1 MSLPNSWVVTPL
13 SNLLDQIVGGGT
25 PSKAIAANFIGTVPF
40 MTVKDMKARFI
51 SDTADHISEE
61 AVASSATTKIPADT
75 LVVATRMSLGKIV
88 RPSVEVAINQDLKA
102 LFPSAGINKTY
113 IEYFWRSKSDFIQSK
128 GTGTTVKGIRI
139 EDIKNLEVPLAPEN
153 EQRRIADKLDTTL
166 ARVDALNDRLAR
178 ITPLLKRFRQSVL
191 AAATSGRLTED
202 WRGTSSIESWQ
213 AKKLIEVCESIS
225 DGDHQAPPQSLE
237 GIPFIT
243 ISAIN
248 NGFLDIKKATR
259 NVPESYYEA
268 LDDKRKAKIGDV
280 LFSVTGSI
288 SIPAL
293 VNDNLKF
300 AFQRHI
306 AILRPKIDLISSK
319 FLYFLLGSESI
330 KKQANSVATGT
341 AQLTIPLKGLRIFH
355 ISLPTLEEQTEI
367 VRRVETLFAF
377 ADRLEARLQSAQTAA
392 ERLTPALLAKAFRG
406 ELVPQDPNDEP
417 ATELL
422 RRLRAAR
429 VAQTPPKPKRGRKAA
444 ATESAL
450 QNSKTRTSIGFALFP
465 S

>member
-25 PSKAIAANFIGTVPF
+25 PSKVIAANFIGTVPF

-202 WRGTSSIESWQ
+202 WRDGVGEWR
-213 AKKLIEVCESIS
+213 EVKIS
-225 DGDHQAPPQSLE
+225 DIGVLGRGKSRHRPRNDPALYGGVH
-237 GIPFIT
+237 PFIQTGDVANAGDYIVSHSQTYSELGLLQSKLWPANTLCIT
-243 ISAIN
+243 IAANIADTAILSYPACFPDSIV
-248 NGFLDIKKATR
+248 GFVANEKICRVKYVKWFIDSIKDRLEQFAPATAQKNINLAVLEDIKIKL
-259 NVPESYYEA
+259 PP
-268 LDDKRKAKIGDV
+268 LD
-280 LFSVTGSI
+280 
-288 SIPAL
+288 
-293 VNDNLKF
+293 
-300 AFQRHI
+300 
-306 AILRPKIDLISSK
+306 
-319 FLYFLLGSESI
+319 
-330 KKQANSVATGT
+330 
-341 AQLTIPLKGLRIFH
+341 
-355 ISLPTLEEQTEI
+355 EQTEI

-377 ADRLEARLQSAQTAA
+377 ADRLQDRLQSAQTAA

-429 VAQTPPKPKRGRKAA
+429 AADTASKPKRGRAAKAS
-444 ATESAL
+444 TVSE
-450 QNSKTRTSIGFALFP
+450 
-465 S
+465 

>member
-1 MSLPNSWVVTPL
+1 MTATLPNGWTSLTLGEIGKWG
-13 SNLLDQIVGGGT
+13 SGGT
-25 PSKAIAANFIGTVPF
+25 PSRSNSSFYIGSIPWFKTGELGPRVIY
-40 MTVKDMKARFI
+40 K
-51 SDTADHISEE
+51 SEESISEE
-61 AVASSATTKIPADT
+61 AIKASSAKIFPAGSIALAMYGATIGKTSILGVDAAT
-75 LVVATRMSLGKIV
+75 NQACAVV
-88 RPSVEVAINQDLKA
+88 
-102 LFPSAGINKTY
+102 
-113 IEYFWRSKSDFIQSK
+113 
-128 GTGTTVKGIRI
+128 I
-139 EDIKNLEVPLAPEN
+139 EDNRIVNKEYLFNYLKLQKDGFIAAGQGGAQPNISQTVIKAWPIPLAPLN
-153 EQRRIADKLDTTL
+153 EQRRIAEKLDTTL

-429 VAQTPPKPKRGRKAA
+429 AADIASKPKRGRAAKAS
-444 ATESAL
+444 TVSE
-450 QNSKTRTSIGFALFP
+450 
-465 S
+465 

>member
-166 ARVDALNDRLAR
+166 ARVDTLNDRLAR

-202 WRGTSSIESWQ
+202 WRASNLKVDAKNYKSIEVPNPYSHLVFGAASW
-213 AKKLIEVCESIS
+213 K
-225 DGDHQAPPQSLE
+225 SLRFDE
-237 GIPFIT
+237 
-243 ISAIN
+243 AIN
-248 NGFLDIKKATR
+248 LIGGSQPPKSVFSD
-259 NVPESYYEA
+259 V
-268 LDDKRKAKIGDV
+268 DKPGYIRLIQIRDYKSDKHITFIPRELARKFCSKTDVMIGRY
-280 LFSVTGSI
+280 GPPI
-288 SIPAL
+288 
-293 VNDNLKF
+293 
-300 AFQRHI
+300 FQ
-306 AILRPKIDLISSK
+306 ILRGLDGAYNVALMKAVPVGDILINDY
-319 FLYFLLGSESI
+319 LYYFLQNFNLLKYVEAGSDRTAGQDGVNKDHLNKYPVFVPSI
-330 KKQANSVATGT
+330 Q
-341 AQLTIPLKGLRIFH
+341 
-355 ISLPTLEEQTEI
+355 EQTEI

-422 RRLRAAR
+422 RRLREARAADT
-429 VAQTPPKPKRGRKAA
+429 ASKPKRGRAAKAS
-444 ATESAL
+444 TVSE
-450 QNSKTRTSIGFALFP
+450 
-465 S
+465 

>member
-1 MSLPNSWVVTPL
+1 MNKEKLLPENWFETKLEEISNPVTTSGKKIKTKDALPFGKYPVIDQGISPISGYVNDPSLLVPASIDKPIIIFGDHTRIVKYVTKDFVPGADGTKL
-13 SNLLDQIVGGGT
+13 IRAKNEIDSKYLKYLIQQADIPDRGYSRHYQFLKSVNL
-25 PSKAIAANFIGTVPF
+25 
-40 MTVKDMKARFI
+40 
-51 SDTADHISEE
+51 
-61 AVASSATTKIPADT
+61 
-75 LVVATRMSLGKIV
+75 
-88 RPSVEVAINQDLKA
+88 
-102 LFPSAGINKTY
+102 
-113 IEYFWRSKSDFIQSK
+113 
-128 GTGTTVKGIRI
+128 
-139 EDIKNLEVPLAPEN
+139 PLAPKN

-367 VRRVETLFAF
+367 VRRVEILFAF

-422 RRLRAAR
+422 RRLREARAAD
-429 VAQTPPKPKRGRKAA
+429 TTSKPKRGRAAKAKA
-444 ATESAL
+444 VTE
-450 QNSKTRTSIGFALFP
+450 
-465 S
+465 